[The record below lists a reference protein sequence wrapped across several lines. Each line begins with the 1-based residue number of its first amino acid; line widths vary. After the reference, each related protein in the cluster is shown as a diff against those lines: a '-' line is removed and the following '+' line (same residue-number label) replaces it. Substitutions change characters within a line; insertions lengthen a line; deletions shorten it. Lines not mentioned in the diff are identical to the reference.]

1 VTDPRRAAQV
11 ATAVLVVAIVGLP
24 LAALVGVAVEDGP
37 AGLALALGGP
47 LALTAVINTIWT
59 SAAVAILATVT
70 GTAAA
75 LLTER
80 WAGSART
87 RLRALLLAPLIVPPF
102 VLAFGWSRAFGP
114 RGLTDQLLGLE
125 LPGLYGPLG
134 IVLVVTVAATPLTY
148 LVAAGALGSRIE
160 PDLELAS
167 RASGAGPLTTLRT
180 VTLPLLRPALASAA
194 VVAFVFAANAFGVPA
209 VLGSPAGFATITTR
223 LYQDLAFSADPVAFQ
238 RATALA
244 TTLVVLAVVV
254 VGGADALLGR
264 RRDQRTGL
272 PSGSGRIG
280 IANRL
285 ALGIVGLVLVATT
298 LVPFAALVLAAL
310 TRAAGLAPIPE
321 NWTLA
326 NFGDAIDA
334 RFVGGLVRSL
344 GLAVAAATIVLVLGA
359 VAAVAARSRRSG
371 VLGTAVTLGFAI
383 PGSAL
388 AVAVLLA
395 YGGWL
400 RDTLALILVAY
411 LAKFW
416 ALGHRQLAG
425 SLDRLPVDLVRAAR
439 ASGAGPIATL
449 ATVVG
454 PILRPSLAAGWL
466 LVFVFAIHELTM
478 SSLLYGPGT
487 ATLAVVVLGVQQLG
501 DPGVSAAL
509 AVLLTAIVALAA
521 VPLLALRGATF
532 DARATAGAPPGAAT

>member
-11 ATAVLVVAIVGLP
+11 ATAVLAVAIVGLP

-37 AGLALALGGP
+37 AGLARALGGP
-47 LALTAVINTIWT
+47 LALTAVVNTIWT
-59 SAAVAILATVT
+59 SATVAILATVT

-80 WAGSART
+80 WAGPART

-148 LVAAGALGSRIE
+148 LVVAGALGSRIE

-223 LYQDLAFSADPVAFQ
+223 LYQDLAFSADPAAFQ

-272 PSGSGRIG
+272 PAGSGRSG

-285 ALGIVGLVLVATT
+285 ALGVVGLVLVATT
-298 LVPFAALVLAAL
+298 VVPFVALVLAAL
-310 TRAAGLAPIPE
+310 TRAAGLAPVPE

-344 GLAVAAATIVLVLGA
+344 GLAVTAATIVLVLGA

-371 VLGTAVTLGFAI
+371 ILGTAVTLGFAI

-439 ASGAGPIATL
+439 ASGAGPLATL

-532 DARATAGAPPGAAT
+532 DARATAGAPPGAVT

>member
-1 VTDPRRAAQV
+1 MTDPRRAAQV
-11 ATAVLVVAIVGLP
+11 ATAVLAVAIVGLP
-24 LAALVGVAVEDGP
+24 LASLVGVAVEDGP
-37 AGLALALGGP
+37 AGLARALGGP
-47 LALTAVINTIWT
+47 LALTAVVNTIWT
-59 SAAVAILATVT
+59 SATVALLATAT

-80 WAGSART
+80 WAGTART
-87 RLRALLLAPLIVPPF
+87 RLRALLLAPLIIPPF
-102 VLAFGWSRAFGP
+102 VLAFGWARAFGP
-114 RGLTDQLLGLE
+114 RGLTDQLLGIE

-134 IVLVVTVAATPLTY
+134 IVLVISIAATPLTY
-148 LVAAGALGSRIE
+148 LVVAGALGSRVE
-160 PDLELAS
+160 PDLELAA
-167 RASGAGPLTTLRT
+167 RAAGAGPLTTLRT

-194 VVAFVFAANAFGVPA
+194 VVAFVFGANAFGVPA
-209 VLGSPAGFATITTR
+209 VLGSPAGFTTITTR

-238 RATALA
+238 RATTLA

-264 RRDQRTGL
+264 RRAGRTGL
-272 PSGSGRIG
+272 PSGSGRSG
-280 IANRL
+280 IAGRL
-285 ALGIVGLVLVATT
+285 ALAVVGVVLLVTIVL
-298 LVPFAALVLAAL
+298 PFVALVLAAL
-310 TRAAGLAPIPE
+310 TRAAGLAPVPA

-326 NFGDAIDA
+326 NFGEAVDG
-334 RFVGGLVRSL
+334 RFVGGLLRSV
-344 GLAVAAATIVLVLGA
+344 GLAVAAATIVLGLGA

-371 VLGTAVTLGFAI
+371 ALGTAVTLGFAI

-425 SLDRLPVDLVRAAR
+425 SLDRLPVDLLRAAR
-439 ASGAGPIATL
+439 ASGAGPLATL
-449 ATVVG
+449 TTVVG
-454 PILRPSLAAGWL
+454 PILRPSLGAAWI
-466 LVFVFAIHELTM
+466 LVFMFAIHELTM

-521 VPLLALRGATF
+521 LPLVVMRGGW
-532 DARATAGAPPGAAT
+532 DARVPGLPREAGG

>member
-1 VTDPRRAAQV
+1 MTDPRRAAQV
-11 ATAVLVVAIVGLP
+11 ATAVLAVAIVGLP

-37 AGLALALGGP
+37 AGLARSLGGP

-59 SAAVAILATVT
+59 SATVAILATVT

-148 LVAAGALGSRIE
+148 LVVAGALGSRVE
-160 PDLELAS
+160 ADLELAS
-167 RASGAGPLTTLRT
+167 RAAGAGPLTTLRT

-223 LYQDLAFSADPVAFQ
+223 LYQDLAFSADPAAFQ

-254 VGGADALLGR
+254 VGGADALIGR

-272 PSGSGRIG
+272 PSGSGRSG

-285 ALGIVGLVLVATT
+285 ALGVVGLVLVATT
-298 LVPFAALVLAAL
+298 VVPFVALVLAAL
-310 TRAAGLAPIPE
+310 TRAAGLAPVPE
-321 NWTLA
+321 NWSLA

-334 RFVGGLVRSL
+334 RFVGGLARSL
-344 GLAVAAATIVLVLGA
+344 GLAVAAATIVLGLGA

-425 SLDRLPVDLVRAAR
+425 SLDRLPGDLVRAAR
-439 ASGAGPIATL
+439 ASGAGPLATL

-521 VPLLALRGATF
+521 VPLLALRGAGF
-532 DARATAGAPPGAAT
+532 DARANAGAPPGAVT

>member
-11 ATAVLVVAIVGLP
+11 ATAVLAVAIVGLP
-24 LAALVGVAVEDGP
+24 LASLVGVAVEDGP
-37 AGLALALGGP
+37 AGLARALGGP

-59 SAAVAILATVT
+59 SATVALLATAT

-80 WAGSART
+80 WAGTART
-87 RLRALLLAPLIVPPF
+87 RLRALLLAPLIMPPF
-102 VLAFGWSRAFGP
+102 VLAFGWARAFGP
-114 RGLTDQLLGLE
+114 RGLTDQLLGIE

-134 IVLVVTVAATPLTY
+134 IVLVISIAATPLTY
-148 LVAAGALGSRIE
+148 LVVAGALGSRVE
-160 PDLELAS
+160 PDLELAA
-167 RASGAGPLTTLRT
+167 RAAGAGPLTTLRT
-180 VTLPLLRPALASAA
+180 VTLPLLRPALASSA
-194 VVAFVFAANAFGVPA
+194 VVAFVFGANAFGVPA
-209 VLGSPAGFATITTR
+209 VLGSPAGFTTITTR

-238 RATALA
+238 RATTLA

-264 RRDQRTGL
+264 RRAGRTGL
-272 PSGSGRIG
+272 PSGSGRSG
-280 IANRL
+280 IAGRL
-285 ALGIVGLVLVATT
+285 ALAVVGVVLLVTIVL
-298 LVPFAALVLAAL
+298 PFVALVLAAL
-310 TRAAGLAPIPE
+310 TRAAGLAPVPA

-326 NFGDAIDA
+326 NFGEAVDA
-334 RFVGGLVRSL
+334 RFVGGLLRSV
-344 GLAVAAATIVLVLGA
+344 GLAVAAATIVLGLGA

-371 VLGTAVTLGFAI
+371 ALGTAVTLGFAI

-425 SLDRLPVDLVRAAR
+425 SLDRLPVDLLRAAR
-439 ASGAGPIATL
+439 ASGAGPLATL
-449 ATVVG
+449 TTVVG
-454 PILRPSLAAGWL
+454 PILRPSLAAAWI

-521 VPLLALRGATF
+521 LPLVVMRGGWDARVPGLPRGA
-532 DARATAGAPPGAAT
+532 GG

>member
-1 VTDPRRAAQV
+1 MTDPRRVAQV
-11 ATAVLVVAIVGLP
+11 ATAVLAVAIVGLP
-24 LAALVGVAVEDGP
+24 LASLVGVAVEDGP
-37 AGLALALGGP
+37 AGLARALGGP
-47 LALTAVINTIWT
+47 LALTAVVNTIWT
-59 SAAVAILATVT
+59 SATVALLATAT

-80 WAGSART
+80 WAGTART
-87 RLRALLLAPLIVPPF
+87 RLRALLLAPLIMPPF
-102 VLAFGWSRAFGP
+102 VLAFGWARAFGP
-114 RGLTDQLLGLE
+114 RGLTDQLLGIE

-134 IVLVVTVAATPLTY
+134 IVLVISIAATPLTY
-148 LVAAGALGSRIE
+148 LVVAGALGSRVE
-160 PDLELAS
+160 PDLELAA
-167 RASGAGPLTTLRT
+167 RAAGAGPLTTLRT

-194 VVAFVFAANAFGVPA
+194 VVAFVFGANAFGVPA
-209 VLGSPAGFATITTR
+209 VLGSPAGFTTITTR

-238 RATALA
+238 RATTLA

-264 RRDQRTGL
+264 RRAGRTGL
-272 PSGSGRIG
+272 PSGSGRSG
-280 IANRL
+280 IAGRL
-285 ALGIVGLVLVATT
+285 ALAVVGVVLLVTIVL
-298 LVPFAALVLAAL
+298 PFVALVLAAL
-310 TRAAGLAPIPE
+310 TRAAGLAPVPA

-326 NFGDAIDA
+326 NFGEAVDG
-334 RFVGGLVRSL
+334 RFVGGLLRSV
-344 GLAVAAATIVLVLGA
+344 GLAVAAATIVLGLGA

-371 VLGTAVTLGFAI
+371 ALGTAVTLGFAI

-425 SLDRLPVDLVRAAR
+425 SLDRLPVDLLRAAR
-439 ASGAGPIATL
+439 ASGAGPLATL
-449 ATVVG
+449 TTVVG
-454 PILRPSLAAGWL
+454 PILRPSLAAAWI
-466 LVFVFAIHELTM
+466 LVFMFAIHELTM

-521 VPLLALRGATF
+521 LPLVVMRGGW
-532 DARATAGAPPGAAT
+532 DARVPGLPREAGG